1 MSAAGGRDVL
11 DTAAADRLD
20 TGAGRGGGMPPRVP
34 DDGRGMTPGGR
45 PILPLWL
52 RSGVLAMLLVAL
64 LYALFGSPDAGLDG
78 LERGAPVATRE
89 LRFED
94 RADGTVTVRDA
105 GDGAEIARLAVG
117 EDGFVRSV
125 MRGLVRERRAQG
137 IGAQIPFRLTTWASG
152 FVSLE
157 DPATGRLVELTA
169 FGPDNVAA
177 FARLAGE
184 PARPDGVRPDD
195 ERG

>member
-1 MSAAGGRDVL
+1 MSGGRDVL
-11 DTAAADRLD
+11 EPTADD
-20 TGAGRGGGMPPRVP
+20 GRTEL
-34 DDGRGMTPGGR
+34 DDGRGMTPGGK

-52 RSGVLAMLLVAL
+52 RSGVLAMLLVAFV
-64 LYALFGSPDAGLDG
+64 YALFGTKDDSPLVTD
-78 LERGAPVATRE
+78 RGDVIASRE

-94 RADGTVTVRDA
+94 EADGTITVRDA
-105 GDGAEIARLAVG
+105 VNGDALERLAVG

-125 MRGLVRERRAQG
+125 MRGLVRERRARG
-137 IGAQIPFRLTTWASG
+137 LGPDTPFRLTTWSSG

-157 DPATGRLVELTA
+157 DPATGRTIELTA

-177 FARLAGE
+177 FARLVA
-184 PARPDGVRPDD
+184 